1 MSLINEVRRADFAAR
16 LSPFMILIFII
27 IVIALIILFIFVLQY
42 VYKDAVKRE
51 LNGELWLII
60 LILTPIVGFI
70 VYLIVRRGHPK
81 R

>member
-1 MSLINEVRRADFAAR
+1 MVLMYGSDRAEMAAQ
-16 LSPFMILIFII
+16 LGPVIIAII
-27 IVIALIILFIFVLQY
+27 IVVAVALFILYIYILQY
-42 VYKDAVKRE
+42 VYKDAVKRD

>member
-1 MSLINEVRRADFAAR
+1 MVLLDRADRAEFAAQ
-16 LSPFMILIFII
+16 LPPFMIVIFII
-27 IVIALIILFIFVLQY
+27 IAIALFILFIFVLQY
-42 VYKDAVKRE
+42 VYKDAVKRD